1 MRSIKT
7 FFLAA
12 CISSA
17 LLACKK
23 DTPSGNCELLKNALI
38 ANSKD
43 DVKAI
48 VNTYI
53 SQMPSQ
59 VYTAQ
64 NMDALAS
71 ALSKECSLSPLVLCF
86 DCVFTLP
93 SMSEIQITVNSV
105 QPHGSRVLDI
115 SYMPDN
121 KMTCVA
127 VHD

>member
-1 MRSIKT
+1 MRNIKT
-7 FFLAA
+7 VFLAA

-23 DTPSGNCELLKNALI
+23 DSQSGNCELLKNALI
-38 ANSKD
+38 ADVKD
-43 DVKAI
+43 DVKAL

-53 SQMPSQ
+53 SQTPSQ

-93 SMSEIQITVNSV
+93 SMSEIQITVTSI
-105 QPHGSRVLDI
+105 QPNVSRVLDI
-115 SYMPDN
+115 SYTPDN
-121 KMTCVA
+121 KMTCVS